1 MTTHFSLQV
10 VLGDAADDACQNQL
24 NDAVDG
30 SSNDA
35 LVVNA
40 QAVHISL
47 NESDLAPAPSRLAAV
62 FVPASLVEEA
72 IQHNH
77 GSSSQNKATTPTAAF
92 SFIHPA
98 DRKEFSEALLAV
110 IHPFIAENFAIKAI
124 LSVKN
129 KHHAP
134 ADIVLLDLSHSTE
147 HDIVDLF
154 EATNSQMIHA
164 SPDSIL
170 KIILLTHLCF
180 TRDDSYSVNDNDYDS
195 QRRRRVD
202 ISSCPVC
209 LYRIDPLR
217 LGMPVPPNHH
227 LCSKFCPPPNLV
239 INDAA
244 RQVGDSAAC
253 PCPCPRQRCLQ
264 PWAAPSHCAA
274 CQIIQT
280 YWKEQGS
287 ANDESSDLF
296 CCQCAMQ
303 ETLWVCLTCGF
314 VGCGRYSNKHAADH
328 FVESRHPH
336 SLELATL
343 RIWDYVTGEFAH
355 RTDLLECPS
364 SPPLV
369 FPWIRRPR
377 SASRSLLPPSVDSNS
392 NNNGS
397 GARPPLSGGRQ
408 PPMPLPGPNTEKTPK
423 KATMIGEEYEALLQ
437 SALEDQAQHYE
448 GEIMRLQA
456 ALTAEQVDAESMT
469 KEELEETESIKTE
482 IAELRA
488 EIDRVSR
495 GLLDSQAQEAG
506 YRATS
511 QRLLREQQV
520 AQDMLKKLRED
531 SSREHAQ
538 GNMQIEELELQIADL
553 TANFRMR
560 DQFSGELSNA
570 QIYGTTSNEATPN
583 KKGGKKSRRFFRK

>member
-1 MTTHFSLQV
+1 MTTHFSLEV
-10 VLGDAADDACQNQL
+10 VLGDAADDVCQNQL
-24 NDAVDG
+24 NDAIDG

-40 QAVHISL
+40 QAVQISL
-47 NESDLAPAPSRLAAV
+47 NESDLALAPSRLAAV
-62 FVPASLVEEA
+62 FVPASLVESSLKE
-72 IQHNH
+72 INH
-77 GSSSQNKATTPTAAF
+77 GNQKVTTPSAAF

-98 DRKEFSEALLAV
+98 DRSKLSDALLAV

-124 LSVKN
+124 LSIKN
-129 KHHAP
+129 KHHAA
-134 ADIVLLDLSHSTE
+134 ADLVLLDLSHSTE
-147 HDIVDLF
+147 HDIVDLL

-164 SPDSIL
+164 SPDAIL
-170 KIILLTHLCF
+170 KVVLLTHLCF
-180 TRDDSYSVNDNDYDS
+180 TRDDSNSDGDNSS
-195 QRRRRVD
+195 QEQQRRRRRVD

-239 INDAA
+239 MTDAA
-244 RQVGDSAAC
+244 RQFSGNAD
-253 PCPCPRQRCLQ
+253 CPCPRQRCLQ

-280 YWKEQGS
+280 YWKEQES

-369 FPWIRRPR
+369 FLGLCCHQSIVVVTTMVVEPVLHFQGDDNHQCPLQRRLR
-377 SASRSLLPPSVDSNS
+377 K
-392 NNNGS
+392 
-397 GARPPLSGGRQ
+397 RPP
-408 PPMPLPGPNTEKTPK
+408 
-423 KATMIGEEYEALLQ
+423 
-437 SALEDQAQHYE
+437 
-448 GEIMRLQA
+448 
-456 ALTAEQVDAESMT
+456 
-469 KEELEETESIKTE
+469 
-482 IAELRA
+482 
-488 EIDRVSR
+488 
-495 GLLDSQAQEAG
+495 
-506 YRATS
+506 
-511 QRLLREQQV
+511 
-520 AQDMLKKLRED
+520 
-531 SSREHAQ
+531 
-538 GNMQIEELELQIADL
+538 
-553 TANFRMR
+553 
-560 DQFSGELSNA
+560 
-570 QIYGTTSNEATPN
+570 
-583 KKGGKKSRRFFRK
+583 

>member
-1 MTTHFSLQV
+1 MTTHFSLEV
-10 VLGDAADDACQNQL
+10 VLGDAADDVCQNQL
-24 NDAVDG
+24 NDAIDG

-40 QAVHISL
+40 QAVQISL
-47 NESDLAPAPSRLAAV
+47 NESDLALAPSRLAAV
-62 FVPASLVEEA
+62 FVPASLVESSLKE
-72 IQHNH
+72 INH
-77 GSSSQNKATTPTAAF
+77 GNQKTATTPTSTAF

-98 DRKEFSEALLAV
+98 DRSKLSDALLAL
-110 IHPFIAENFAIKAI
+110 IHPFIAENCAIKAI
-124 LSVKN
+124 LSIKN
-129 KHHAP
+129 KHHAA
-134 ADIVLLDLSHSTE
+134 ADLVLLDLSHSTE
-147 HDIVDLF
+147 HDIVDLL
-154 EATNSQMIHA
+154 EATNSQMIHG
-164 SPDSIL
+164 SPDAIL
-170 KIILLTHLCF
+170 KIVLLTHLCF
-180 TRDDSYSVNDNDYDS
+180 TRDDSNSDGDNSS
-195 QRRRRVD
+195 QEQQRRRRRVD

-227 LCSKFCPPPNLV
+227 LCSKFCPPPNLAMTDV
-239 INDAA
+239 A
-244 RQVGDSAAC
+244 RQLGGNAD
-253 PCPCPRQRCLQ
+253 CPCPRQRCLQ

-274 CQIIQT
+274 CHIIQT
-280 YWKEQGS
+280 YWKEQES

-377 SASRSLLPPSVDSNS
+377 SASRSMLPPVDSSSS

-408 PPMPLPGPNTEKTPK
+408 PPISNTEKTPK

-448 GEIMRLQA
+448 GEIMRLRA

-469 KEELEETESIKTE
+469 KAELEETESIKTE

-520 AQDMLKKLRED
+520 SQDMLKKLRED
-531 SSREHAQ
+531 ISREHAQ
-538 GNMQIEELELQIADL
+538 GNMQVEELELQIADL

-570 QIYGTTSNEATPN
+570 QIYGTTGNEAKPN